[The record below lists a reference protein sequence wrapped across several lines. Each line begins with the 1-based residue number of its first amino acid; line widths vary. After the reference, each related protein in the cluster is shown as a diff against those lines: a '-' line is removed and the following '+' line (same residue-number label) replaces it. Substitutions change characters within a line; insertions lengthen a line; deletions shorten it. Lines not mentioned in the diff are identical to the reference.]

1 MKKPMSQRAAFG
13 IRAAIVVVI
22 LLVAL
27 LIFQVLAG
35 SKPIVPTVNPD
46 QQHQRVNV
54 VRVTAVPVQRQ
65 WKGYGTAEA
74 IDSANVPARVTA
86 TVKHLPDEVLEG
98 AAVTRGQL
106 LVELDDSDFSDQLKI
121 AQQNLAA
128 VDARLAELD
137 TLEAALTERLT
148 VETADRDL
156 ARDEL
161 DRVKAMFQKNAANQK
176 DVDAAE
182 RTYLAAQRNRL
193 QVQEGLNGIGP
204 RRDQLLA
211 EQAGLRSQADIA
223 RVNLERCSI
232 KSPLDGV
239 VQFVDVEV
247 GESVAPG
254 ERVARVVNLDRVQT
268 PLSLPAQGRSYVAV
282 GDAVRLTSSADPNLA
297 WQATVERIAPENDPA
312 TRTFAVYVVVDQ
324 AGQRP
329 SNGRKT
335 HVPLTP
341 GVFVRGIVTG
351 TEDQPRL
358 VVPRRSIRTERVMLV
373 RDGVIHSS
381 KVDEDF
387 LVESKFEQLGLPDEF
402 WTVVSGG
409 VEAGDLVIINPIRSL
424 SDGQKVEPVVM
435 NDLAERAG
443 PTALG
448 AAGDAALRGDVK

>member
-1 MKKPMSQRAAFG
+1 MSQRAAFG

-27 LIFQVLAG
+27 VIFQVLAG
-35 SKPIVPTVNPD
+35 SKPIVPTVDPD

-54 VRVTAVPVQRQ
+54 VRVTPVQVQRQ

-86 TVKHLPDEVLEG
+86 TVEHLPDEVLEG
-98 AAVTRGQL
+98 AAVSKGQL

-193 QVQEGLNGIGP
+193 QVQETLSGIGP

-211 EQAGLRSQADIA
+211 EQAGLKSQADIA
-223 RVNLERCSI
+223 RENLARCSI
-232 KSPLDGV
+232 KSPLNGV
-239 VQFVDVEV
+239 LQSVDVEV

-254 ERVARVVNLDRVQT
+254 ERVARVVSLDRVQT
-268 PLSLPAQGRSYVAV
+268 PLSLPAQARAYVGV
-282 GDAVRLTSSADPNLA
+282 GDTVRLTSSADPNLS
-297 WQATVERIAPENDPA
+297 WQATVERIAPEDDPT
-312 TRTFAVYVVVDQ
+312 TRTFAVYVIVDQ
-324 AGQRP
+324 AQREP
-329 SNGRKT
+329 SPDGKAY
-335 HVPLTP
+335 VPLTP
-341 GVFVRGIVTG
+341 GVFVRGIVIG
-351 TEDQPRL
+351 TEENPRL

-373 RDGVIHSS
+373 RDGVIQTSQ
-381 KVDEDF
+381 VQEDF
-387 LVESKFEQLGLPDEF
+387 LIEGRFEQLGLPDEY

-409 VEAGDLVIINPIRSL
+409 VDDGDLVIINPIRSL

-435 NDLAERAG
+435 NDKAERAQ

-448 AAGDAALRGDVK
+448 VADGESLQGDVK